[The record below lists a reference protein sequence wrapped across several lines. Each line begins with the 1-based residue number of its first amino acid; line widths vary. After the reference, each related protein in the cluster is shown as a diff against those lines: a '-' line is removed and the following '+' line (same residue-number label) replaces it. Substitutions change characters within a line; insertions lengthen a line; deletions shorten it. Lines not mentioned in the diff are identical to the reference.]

1 MTLIKTTIWTGFS
14 SLIKVITT
22 YIVLKVIAVYTGPV
36 GLAVLEQF
44 RNFIEVSRSFSGSL
58 NQGIVKYIAEY
69 KHDEEN
75 KSRILSSALT
85 TYLIFSI
92 VITLFLFFFNEKISL
107 IFFHS
112 LEYKM
117 PIMLLGFSISLYS
130 LNNFLL
136 SVLNGEFEIK
146 KYVTCNIVN
155 TIMIFILTVYLV
167 VHYGIQGGLIG
178 FILNQSIA
186 LLLTIYLVV
195 KSKWFKFNSYV
206 QGFDKE
212 KTFKLLSY
220 ATMTLVQILV
230 LPVTSLILRKY
241 IANSLSWQ
249 EAGYWQGIMKLS
261 DGYLVLMELVLTV
274 YFLPKFSS
282 IKTLPEFK
290 TEIIYTYKFI
300 VPIIIS
306 GLMCV
311 FILKKQIVNA
321 LYSQQFFPML
331 GLFKYQLI
339 GDMTRMSTWPLIN
352 IMLAR
357 AMIKTLVLS
366 EIFSNILYVL
376 LTVIFVHYF
385 GLIGASI
392 SFSINHVIYFFVML
406 YITLKCIKKSYFQF
420 QI

>member
-1 MTLIKTTIWTGFS
+1 M
-14 SLIKVITT
+14 
-22 YIVLKVIAVYTGPV
+22 
-36 GLAVLEQF
+36 
-44 RNFIEVSRSFSGSL
+44 
-58 NQGIVKYIAEY
+58 
-69 KHDEEN
+69 
-75 KSRILSSALT
+75 
-85 TYLIFSI
+85 
-92 VITLFLFFFNEKISL
+92 
-107 IFFHS
+107 
-112 LEYKM
+112 
-117 PIMLLGFSISLYS
+117 
-130 LNNFLL
+130 
-136 SVLNGEFEIK
+136 
-146 KYVTCNIVN
+146 
-155 TIMIFILTVYLV
+155 
-167 VHYGIQGGLIG
+167 
-178 FILNQSIA
+178 
-186 LLLTIYLVV
+186 
-195 KSKWFKFNSYV
+195 
-206 QGFDKE
+206 
-212 KTFKLLSY
+212 
-220 ATMTLVQILV
+220 VQILV

-352 IMLAR
+352 ILLAR